1 MFFLN
6 KSHLLKCTQN
16 KFSVVMSQVGKV
28 CLLTNFFFFFFFIY
42 GQFSSLFVAT
52 NWRTAPAPNL
62 ITPFFLKFW
71 WGFLRFFFCF
81 IFIMCR
87 RNTFKIIAK
96 CRKCLNNGGKFDKNL
111 KQILLI
117 VVAVIVKNWQKLID
131 S

>member
-1 MFFLN
+1 MFFLH
-6 KSHLLKCTQN
+6 KLHSLKCTQN
-16 KFSVVMSQVGKV
+16 FLVVMSQVGKIF
-28 CLLTNFFFFFFFIY
+28 LLTNFICFFFIY

-52 NWRTAPAPNL
+52 NSRTAPAPNL
-62 ITPFFLKFW
+62 ITSFFLKFW